1 MLKTK
6 LQSLTDITLYDQL
19 GFIKAEIAHL
29 QDQEKAIKEQI
40 IAQGFGSYNGQ
51 MFDVTVSPTT
61 RDTLDMEAVRA
72 KLSPQFIRSHT
83 KTTTYPTIRVTA
95 RKGN

>member
-1 MLKTK
+1 MLNTK
-6 LQSLTDITLYDQL
+6 LQSLTDITLVDQL

-29 QDQEKAIKEQI
+29 QDQEKALKEQI
-40 IAQGFGSYNGQ
+40 IAQGLGTHSGQ
-51 MFDVTVSPTT
+51 MYDVTVSESS

-83 KTTTYPTIRVTA
+83 NTTTFTTVRVTA
-95 RKGN
+95 RKGK

>member
-6 LQSLTDITLYDQL
+6 LQNLTDVTLVDQL

-29 QDQEKAIKEQI
+29 QDQEKALKEQI
-40 IAQGFGSYNGQ
+40 IAQGNGTQ
-51 MFDVTVSPTT
+51 HGKMFDVNVYESA
-61 RDTLDMEAVRA
+61 RETLDMEAVRA
-72 KLSPQFIRSHT
+72 KLSPQFMRAHT
-83 KTTTYPTIRVTA
+83 NVTTFTTVRVTA

>member
-1 MLKTK
+1 MLKTQ
-6 LQSLTDITLYDQL
+6 LQSLTDVNIVDQL

-40 IAQGFGSYNGQ
+40 IAQGFGSYSGQ
-51 MFDVTVSPTT
+51 MFDVTVSPST

-72 KLSPQFIRSHT
+72 KLSPQFIRAHT
-83 KTTTYPTIRVTA
+83 NTTSFTTVRVTA
-95 RKGN
+95 RKGK